1 MANKTQMRLQ
11 QLTGSLVDLAFSGS
25 QSSAGAASGKVSADL
40 GAVLGNFAGAIGRI
54 QGGTSDFLDRAEGA
68 FNYSGADFNLD
79 TDQAVDID
87 ANGGKLS
94 LDGSAGIDIGVE
106 ADVAI
111 DIDADTLDIDASG
124 ALTMDSAA
132 SVTIAGATGASLGDD
147 TEALAYDG
155 SGNLDLDAVALDIDA
170 SGALTMDSAAAV
182 TITGATG
189 ASLNDDTE
197 GLAYD
202 GSGNVDFD
210 AVALDI
216 DASGAITMDSAAA
229 VTITGA
235 TGASL
240 NDDTEGLAYDG
251 SGNVDFDAV
260 ALDIDASGALTMD
273 SASTVAIAGAGGASL
288 GDDTEGLAYDGS
300 GNLDLDAVELDVDAS
315 AGITLTSSENAADAI
330 VLDAS
335 NASGGIDMNVA
346 STTVVSIDANS
357 VDLAQQLVISAGGM
371 DVSGLTTL
379 RGDLQVLGTTTTVSS
394 SNTEF
399 SDAVLGLN
407 YSGSQTGPNRD
418 VGFILGRDG
427 GNMAFV
433 YDNSAS
439 AFVMGATNNNPDDA
453 TVAFSS
459 WKDLHLA
466 NVQVGSGSSSGA
478 IKSGDNTDA
487 ITVSND
493 AVRVTINDKLRVD
506 GGVIEDSDGD
516 ARVTF
521 ANGGDTVLARADGTA
536 SFTINGAN
544 GNGTLEGDLE
554 VQGGKVTLTN
564 GATIDSETA
573 GELILTE
580 DLVKASG
587 DLQVS
592 GNDIK
597 DSGGNVQVKF
607 VEGDYVELP
616 FDLKVTGNQI
626 SGSAGMNI
634 KLDDGYTAIMGD
646 LTVIGNQ
653 ISGSAGMN
661 LELHGS
667 GDVDVV
673 GDLKV
678 KGNDIKDAG
687 GSAAITFDGSANTAV
702 TGILDVDGNIIRDNN
717 DSKIIEFMG
726 GGNGL
731 ALSGSS
737 KLVLNVPEIDSSDQ
751 NVGWILP
758 VHSDALKFY
767 TSAED
772 IAFINPSGIEL
783 QYGSGGEPNMFSIYD
798 GAASSLMIYTQKG
811 GYGSLTGSHFVA
823 DTAGDVGIASY
834 MVLEANDVTG
844 SAGNSMQGG
853 LFFKDG
859 GFDVKTESYSWNQGI
874 LFASGSAQ
882 YDDFVSEFGA
892 NATIL
897 SALAEAAGG
906 SAVRDDSV
914 ISSQVVAGSK
924 TTLGADLSGVPASAA
939 SGRVQVF
946 VNGQLMLSGSSN
958 DYVLV
963 DYGASSNANF
973 QFNIEVDDVVSVL
986 AS

>member
-25 QSSAGAASGKVSADL
+25 QASAGSAAAQVALDL
-40 GAVLGNFAGAIGRI
+40 GGVLGKFAGAIGRI
-54 QGGTSDFLDRAEGA
+54 QGKTSDFTNQAEGV
-68 FNYSGADFNLD
+68 FNYTGADFNLD

-94 LDGSAGIDIGVE
+94 LDGSTGIDIGVE

-111 DIDADTLDIDASG
+111 DVDASTLDIDASG

-132 SVTIAGATGASLGDD
+132 TVAIAGATGASLGDD

-202 GSGNVDFD
+202 GSGN
-210 AVALDI
+210 
-216 DASGAITMDSAAA
+216 
-229 VTITGA
+229 
-235 TGASL
+235 
-240 NDDTEGLAYDG
+240 
-251 SGNVDFDAV
+251 
-260 ALDIDASGALTMD
+260 
-273 SASTVAIAGAGGASL
+273 
-288 GDDTEGLAYDGS
+288 
-300 GNLDLDAVELDVDAS
+300 LDLDAVELDVDAS
-315 AGITLTSSENAADAI
+315 AGITLTSAENAADAI

-335 NASGGIDMNVA
+335 NASGGIDMNIA

-357 VDLAQQLVISAGGM
+357 VDLAQQLVISAGGL
-371 DVSGLTTL
+371 DVTGLATL

-399 SDAVLGLN
+399 ADAVLGLN

-418 VGFILGRDG
+418 VGFILGRNS

-478 IKSGDNTDA
+478 IKSGDATDA

-506 GGVIEDSDGD
+506 GGVIEDSGGD

-521 ANGGDTVLARADGTA
+521 ANGGDTVLLRDDGTA
-536 SFTINGAN
+536 ALTVNGSNSLVTAEAN
-544 GNGTLEGDLE
+544 LKMVGEMLDSGDN
-554 VQGGKVTLTN
+554 VQIQFAGDGSLVTVV
-564 GATIDSETA
+564 A
-573 GELILTE
+573 
-580 DLVKASG
+580 
-587 DLQVS
+587 DLQVG

-597 DSGGNVQVKF
+597 DSGGNVQVTF
-607 VEGDYVELP
+607 VEGDYVEIP

-634 KLDDGYTAIMGD
+634 KLDSSGTTIIGD
-646 LTVIGNQ
+646 LTVSGNE

-673 GDLKV
+673 GDLTV
-678 KGNDIKDAG
+678 KGNDIKDDSG
-687 GSAAITFDGSANTAV
+687 NAAITFDGSSNTAV
-702 TGILDVDGNIIRDNN
+702 TGILDVDGNIIRDSNN
-717 DSKIIEFMG
+717 SKIVEFMG

-751 NVGWILP
+751 NLSWILP
-758 VHSDALKFY
+758 VHTDALKFY

-783 QYGSGGEPNMFSIYD
+783 QYGSTSGEPNMFSIYD
-798 GAASSLMIYTQKG
+798 GAATGLMIYTQKG
-811 GYGSLTGSHFVA
+811 GFGSLTGSHIVA
-823 DTAGDVGIASY
+823 DTAGDVGIAAFLA
-834 MVLEANDVTG
+834 LEANDVTG
-844 SAGNSMQGG
+844 SVGNSMQGG

-882 YDDFVSEFGA
+882 YDSFVSEFGVS
-892 NATIL
+892 ATIL
-897 SALAEAAGG
+897 SALASAAGG
-906 SAVRDDSV
+906 SAVRDDNV
-914 ISSQVVAGSK
+914 ISSQVLAGSK
-924 TTLGADLSGVPASAA
+924 TTLAADLSGVPSSAA
-939 SGRVQVF
+939 AGRVQVF

-958 DYVLV
+958 DYILV
-963 DYGASSNANF
+963 DYGASSNATF

>member
-11 QLTGSLVDLAFSGS
+11 QLTGSLVDLAYSGS
-25 QSSAGAASGKVSADL
+25 QASAGAASGKVSADL

-54 QGGTSDFLDRAEGA
+54 QGGTSDFLNRAEGA
-68 FNYSGADFNLD
+68 FNYTGADFNLD

-111 DIDADTLDIDASG
+111 DIDSSTLDIDASG

-132 SVTIAGATGASLGDD
+132 TVAIAGATGASLGDD

-202 GSGNVDFD
+202 GSGN
-210 AVALDI
+210 
-216 DASGAITMDSAAA
+216 
-229 VTITGA
+229 
-235 TGASL
+235 
-240 NDDTEGLAYDG
+240 
-251 SGNVDFDAV
+251 
-260 ALDIDASGALTMD
+260 
-273 SASTVAIAGAGGASL
+273 
-288 GDDTEGLAYDGS
+288 
-300 GNLDLDAVELDVDAS
+300 LDLDAVELDVDAS

-335 NASGGIDMNVA
+335 NASGGIDMNIA

-399 SDAVLGLN
+399 ADAVLGLN

-418 VGFILGRDG
+418 VGFILGRNS

-466 NVQVGSGSSSGA
+466 NVQVGSGSAAGA
-478 IKSGDNTDA
+478 IKSGDATDA

-506 GGVIEDSDGD
+506 GGVLEDSDGD
-516 ARVTF
+516 ARLSWV
-521 ANGGDTVLARADGTA
+521 AAGDVVLHRADGTA

-634 KLDDGYTAIMGD
+634 KLDDGFTVIMGD
-646 LTVIGNQ
+646 LTVTGNE
-653 ISGSAGMN
+653 ISGSTGMN

-678 KGNDIKDAG
+678 KGNDIKDSG
-687 GSAAITFDGSANTAV
+687 GSAAITFDGAANTAV
-702 TGILDVDGNIIRDNN
+702 TGILDVDGDIIRDSNN
-717 DSKIIEFMG
+717 SKMIEFLGSG
-726 GGNGL
+726 GGL

-737 KLVLNVPEIDSSDQ
+737 GLKLNVPSINSADQ
-751 NVGWILP
+751 NIEWQLP
-758 VHSDALKFY
+758 VNSDALKFY

-772 IAFINPSGIEL
+772 IAFINPDGIEL
-783 QYGSGGEPNMFSIYD
+783 QYGSTSGDPNSFSIYD
-798 GAASSLMIYTQKG
+798 GAAYALMIYAKKG
-811 GYGSLTGSHFVA
+811 GFGTLTGSHFVS
-823 DTAGDVGIASY
+823 DTLEDAGSSAY
-834 MVLEANDVTG
+834 MAFEANDVTG
-844 SAGNSMQGG
+844 SAGNSMEGG

-882 YDDFVSEFGA
+882 YDDFVNEFGVS
-892 NATIL
+892 ATIL
-897 SALAEAAGG
+897 SALASAAGG
-906 SAVRDDSV
+906 SAVRDDNV
-914 ISSQVVAGSK
+914 ISSQVLAGSK
-924 TTLGADLSGVPASAA
+924 TTLAADLSGVPASAA
-939 SGRVQVF
+939 AGRVQVF